1 MSSSRF
7 FVPSSRYLKWLPG
20 CVAMLFGIDTLAAEV
35 SVADLSGTP
44 LKNAVVEVF
53 INNAGVSATQTASII
68 QRDAT
73 FHPQVITIPTGSQVT
88 FPNKDTTRHHVFS
101 FSPAKTFDL
110 KLYLSE
116 TPEPVRFD
124 TPGVVVLGCN
134 IHDHMQA
141 FIVVSEAPYAALT
154 DEQGQLQISGLPE
167 GQHRMRVWHSRM
179 DDSHSVWWEGEISDS
194 DSINVRVALNAL
206 PSEPPVLS
214 PLQQRFQEATTR
226 TD

>member
-1 MSSSRF
+1 MSSSCF
-7 FVPSSRYLKWLPG
+7 FVPPSRYIKWLPG
-20 CVAMLFGIDTLAAEV
+20 CVAMLFGIDALAAEV
-35 SVADLSGTP
+35 SVTDLSGTP

-53 INNAGVSATQTASII
+53 INNAEVTATQTASVI

-73 FHPQVITIPTGSQVT
+73 FHPQVVTVPTGSQVT

-110 KLYLSE
+110 ELYLSE
-116 TPEPVRFD
+116 TPEPVHFD

-154 DEQGQLQISGLPE
+154 DAQGRLQIPDLPE

-179 DDSHSVWWEGEISDS
+179 DDSQSVWWEGDVSDG
-194 DSINVRVALNAL
+194 DSIDVSVALNAL
-206 PSEPPVLS
+206 PPEPPALS

>member
-1 MSSSRF
+1 MLSPRF
-7 FVPSSRYLKWLPG
+7 FVPSSRSIQWLLG
-20 CVAMLFGIDTLAAEV
+20 CMAMLCGINALAAEV
-35 SVADLSGTP
+35 SVTDLSGTP

-53 INNAGVSATQTASII
+53 INHAESSATQTASVI

-73 FHPQVITIPTGSQVT
+73 FHPQVITVPTGSHVT

-110 KLYLSE
+110 ELYLSE
-116 TPEPVRFD
+116 TPEPVHFD

-154 DEQGQLQISGLPE
+154 DSEGRLQIPDLPE
-167 GQHRMRVWHSRM
+167 GLHRMRVWHSRM
-179 DDSHSVWWEGEISDS
+179 DDSHSVWWEGEISDG
-194 DSINVRVALNAL
+194 DSINVSVALNAL
-206 PSEPPVLS
+206 PSEPPTLS
-214 PLQQRFQEATTR
+214 PLQQRFQEATTHI
-226 TD
+226 D